1 MTHTT
6 RIADIGKPR
15 IVIVGGGFAGI
26 ELAKSL
32 CKADVQ
38 VVLIDKQN
46 HHAFQPLLY
55 QVATAGLEAD
65 SIVYPFRKIF
75 EDQRNFYFRMA
86 EVERVDTSR
95 QIVYTTIGELTYDY
109 LVIATG
115 ATTNY
120 YGNEQIQ
127 RYAIPIKTIED
138 AIALRN
144 KILRN
149 FERALLTDDEELMN
163 SLIDYVVVG
172 GGPTG
177 VEIAGALAELK
188 LHVFPQ
194 DYKELDFLK
203 MDIHLIQSGPR
214 LLNGMSEEA
223 SHKALE
229 FLKGLGVQVWL
240 NGRVKSYDGYTVE
253 LESGEKLITRTLIW
267 AAGVC
272 GAPVPGLR
280 EESIVKG
287 NRLKVDIYNRV
298 LGYKNIFAIGDV
310 AAMISRTTPQGH
322 PMMAPPAIQQGKLL
336 GKNIIRLLQ
345 GRNMQ
350 AFRYKDRGSMAT
362 IGRNKAVVD
371 LNNYKSQG
379 LIAWFVWMFVH
390 LISIVGYRNRL
401 VVLMNWM
408 WSYFSYDKGIRLII
422 GNKKSASEIHE
433 KEESIRNA

>member
-1 MTHTT
+1 MTQTA

-32 CKADVQ
+32 RKADVQ

-75 EDQRNFYFRMA
+75 EDQKNFYFRMA
-86 EVERVDTSR
+86 EVEKVDTAK
-95 QIVYTTIGELTYDY
+95 QVVHTTIGELRYDY

-127 RYAIPIKTIED
+127 HCAVPIKTIED

-144 KILRN
+144 KILSN
-149 FERALLTDDEELMN
+149 FERALLTDDEEQMN

-194 DYKELDFLK
+194 DYKELDFIK

-214 LLNGMSEEA
+214 LLNGMSAEA
-223 SHKALE
+223 SEKALE
-229 FLKGLGVQVWL
+229 FLKALGVRVWL
-240 NGRVKSYDGYTVE
+240 NCRVKSYDGFTVE

-272 GAPVPGLR
+272 GVPVPGLR
-280 EESIVKG
+280 EESILKG
-287 NRLKVDIYNRV
+287 NRLQVDIYNRV

-310 AAMISRTTPQGH
+310 AAMITRNTPQGH
-322 PMMAPPAIQQGKLL
+322 PMMAPPAMQQGKLL
-336 GKNIIRLLQ
+336 GKNLIGLLQ
-345 GRNMQ
+345 GKPMQ
-350 AFRYKDRGSMAT
+350 AFRYNDKGSMAT

-371 LNNYKSQG
+371 LQAYKTQG

-408 WSYFSYDKGIRLII
+408 WSYFSYDKGMRLII
-422 GNKKSASEIHE
+422 GSKKGSFTTHGN
-433 KEESIRNA
+433 EELLV

>member
-1 MTHTT
+1 MTHST

-32 CKADVQ
+32 RNADVQ
-38 VVLIDKQN
+38 VVLMDKHN

-75 EDQRNFYFRMA
+75 ENQKNFYFRMA
-86 EVERVDTSR
+86 EVERVDTAR
-95 QIVYTTIGELTYDY
+95 QVVHTTIGDLTYDY

-120 YGNEQIQ
+120 YGNAEIQ
-127 RYAIPIKTIED
+127 EHAIPIKTIED

-144 KILRN
+144 KILSN
-149 FERALLTDDEELMN
+149 FERALLTDDDEQMN
-163 SLIDYVVVG
+163 SLIDYVIVG

-194 DYKELDFLK
+194 DYKELDFIK

-214 LLNGMSEEA
+214 LLNGMSDEA
-223 SHKALE
+223 SKKAHE
-229 FLKGLGVQVWL
+229 FLKKLGVQVWL
-240 NGRVKSYDGYTVE
+240 NSRVKSYDGYTVE
-253 LESGEKLITRTLIW
+253 FENGQKLITRTLIW

-272 GAPVPGLR
+272 GVPVPGLR
-280 EESIVKG
+280 EESVLKG
-287 NRLKVDIYNRV
+287 NRLQVDIYNRV

-310 AAMISRTTPQGH
+310 AAMITRNTPQGH
-322 PMMAPPAIQQGKLL
+322 PMMAPPAMQQGKLL
-336 GKNIIRLLQ
+336 GKNLLCLLQ
-345 GRNMQ
+345 GKPMK
-350 AFRYKDRGSMAT
+350 AFKYTDQGSMAT

-371 LNNYKSQG
+371 LHAFKTQG
-379 LIAWFVWMFVH
+379 ILAWFVWMFVH

-408 WSYFSYDKGIRLII
+408 WSYFSYDKGMRLII
-422 GNKKSASEIHE
+422 GNKKDIPISKE
-433 KEESIRNA
+433 KELV

>member
-1 MTHTT
+1 MTQTA

-15 IVIVGGGFAGI
+15 IIIVGGGFAGI

-32 CKADVQ
+32 RQADAQ
-38 VVLIDKQN
+38 VILIDKQN

-75 EDQRNFYFRMA
+75 EDQKNFYFRMA
-86 EVERVDTSR
+86 EVESVDTTR
-95 QIVYTTIGELTYDY
+95 QIVHTTIGEITYDY

-127 RYAIPIKTIED
+127 EHAVPIKTIED
-138 AIALRN
+138 SIALRN
-144 KILRN
+144 KILSN
-149 FERALLTDDEELMN
+149 FERALLTDDDEQMN
-163 SLIDYVVVG
+163 SLIDYVIVG

-194 DYKELDFLK
+194 DYRELDFLK

-223 SHKALE
+223 SLKALD
-229 FLKGLGVQVWL
+229 FLQELGVHVWL
-240 NGRVKSYDGYTVE
+240 NCRVKSYDGYTVE
-253 LESGEKLITRTLIW
+253 FENGEKLITRTLIW

-272 GAPVPGLR
+272 GMPIPGLR
-280 EESIVKG
+280 EESVLKG
-287 NRLKVDIYNRV
+287 NRLQVDIYNRV

-310 AAMISRTTPQGH
+310 AAMITRATPQGH
-322 PMMAPPAIQQGKLL
+322 PMMAPPAMQQGKAL
-336 GKNIIRLLQ
+336 GKNICCLLE
-345 GRNMQ
+345 GKPLK
-350 AFRYKDRGSMAT
+350 AFRYYDKGSMAT

-371 LNNYKSQG
+371 LNGYKTQG
-379 LIAWFVWMFVH
+379 IIAWFVWMFVH

-422 GNKKSASEIHE
+422 GNKKEKQVARE
-433 KEESIRNA
+433 KEAMPT

>member
-1 MTHTT
+1 MSHTT

-32 CKADVQ
+32 RHADVQ

-75 EDQRNFYFRMA
+75 ENQKNFYFRMA
-86 EVERVDTSR
+86 EVEKIYTHTQVLHTS
-95 QIVYTTIGELTYDY
+95 IGELKYDY

-127 RYAIPIKTIED
+127 ANAVPIKTIED

-144 KILRN
+144 KILSN
-149 FERALLTDDEELMN
+149 FEKALLAENDEQMN
-163 SLIDYVVVG
+163 SLIDYVIVG

-194 DYKELDFLK
+194 DYKELDFLH

-223 SHKALE
+223 SQKALE
-229 FLKGLGVQVWL
+229 FLEGLGVKVWL
-240 NGRVKSYDGYTVE
+240 NCRVKSYNDYTVE
-253 LESGEKLITRTLIW
+253 FENGQKLITRTLIW
-267 AAGVC
+267 AAGVS
-272 GAPVPGLR
+272 GLPVKGLR
-280 EESIVKG
+280 EESLIKG
-287 NRLKVDIYNRV
+287 NRLQVDIYNRV
-298 LGYKNIFAIGDV
+298 LGYK
-310 AAMISRTTPQGH
+310 TYLP
-322 PMMAPPAIQQGKLL
+322 
-336 GKNIIRLLQ
+336 
-345 GRNMQ
+345 
-350 AFRYKDRGSMAT
+350 
-362 IGRNKAVVD
+362 
-371 LNNYKSQG
+371 
-379 LIAWFVWMFVH
+379 
-390 LISIVGYRNRL
+390 
-401 VVLMNWM
+401 
-408 WSYFSYDKGIRLII
+408 
-422 GNKKSASEIHE
+422 
-433 KEESIRNA
+433 